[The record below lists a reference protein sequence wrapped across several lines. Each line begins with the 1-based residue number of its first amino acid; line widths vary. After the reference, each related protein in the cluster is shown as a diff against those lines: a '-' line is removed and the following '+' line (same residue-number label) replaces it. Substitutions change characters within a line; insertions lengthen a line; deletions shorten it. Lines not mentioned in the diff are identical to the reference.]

1 MSGTQWPAEGGMGLQ
16 LVPNQLKIKGKYSH
30 SLNPKIYAVVGEIFK
45 NICIVYIGIHDI
57 WLLYYDN
64 V

>member
-57 WLLYYDN
+57 
-64 V
+64 